1 MFEVKDKCKIPVA
14 HNADTEQCAR
24 GRKTCK
30 GKDCPDYCPPTDV
43 QDEQHR
49 LQLVDSIKLEMKKL
63 QDRLDAL
70 EPPKSAEK
78 PIEKMN
84 KPELIAK
91 AIELGVELV
100 VEDGETAE
108 TKAEIIELIN
118 AKLV

>member
-24 GRKTCK
+24 GRKACK
-30 GKDCPDYCPPTDV
+30 GKDCPDYCPPTEA

-70 EPPKSAEK
+70 EPKVADEVEAENAEEVTEAPKAK
-78 PIEKMN
+78 PGRPK
-84 KPELIAK
+84 
-91 AIELGVELV
+91 
-100 VEDGETAE
+100 
-108 TKAEIIELIN
+108 N
-118 AKLV
+118 AKG